1 MLALSVSI
9 PLTTLEV
16 DPPTG
21 DCERQSACK
30 VSLTVIL
37 NNLFKGPQGR
47 SNKGED
53 EHNTQNQR

>member
-30 VSLTVIL
+30 VSLKVIL
-37 NNLFKGPQGR
+37 NNLFKGPQR

-53 EHNTQNQR
+53 EHSTQNQG

>member
-30 VSLTVIL
+30 VSLKKFQVYAEIDTSS
-37 NNLFKGPQGR
+37 Q
-47 SNKGED
+47 
-53 EHNTQNQR
+53 